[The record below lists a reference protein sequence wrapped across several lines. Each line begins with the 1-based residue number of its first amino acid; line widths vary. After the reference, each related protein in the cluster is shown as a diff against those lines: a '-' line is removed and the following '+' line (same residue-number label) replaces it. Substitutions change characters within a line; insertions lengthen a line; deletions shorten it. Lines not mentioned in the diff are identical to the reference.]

1 MKKLLYSILC
11 ALLLSG
17 LLFSP
22 TTAAPQVQKA
32 SLQTMLSFAM
42 LGQTDTLMRG
52 PYSTTNL
59 RFGLPI
65 NWAFQDGATLHL
77 ILTSSLVT
85 DSPNPVGEGQPIGA
99 SLTVTL
105 NKKLIAMIPLV
116 VGTNVPY
123 EIAIPKDAL
132 VPTLNDGRHDFELLL
147 DASTDCDTVNR
158 LHQTTVMVSSGS
170 QFTLPYIEQA
180 PAVDLKQLPRPIY
193 QRDSVYPVNTVMV
206 VPDQPSA
213 QELQAALTVAA
224 SLGRMTDGKLPFS
237 LLNASQITEE
247 NLKTSNAIFVGKAS
261 ALSRVQDVQLPA
273 PLVNKAFKPQGIQT
287 DDGILQIANSPW
299 NSGRSVLV
307 VSGNTDA
314 GVVKAAQALSNGN
327 IQTIETSNLAIV
339 TNVAPPSLAD
349 PSTNSALLAQ
359 ATHTFK
365 DLGYDVKTLSGPGK
379 TEFVVD
385 FYVAPGFLAGDDS
398 YLDLRFNNSS
408 LLEFSRSGLTV
419 LLNGNLLGGL
429 RLSDETAATVTQRI
443 NISPSLILPGDNQL
457 RIQATLAAPSQC
469 SLANSSD
476 LWVSIL
482 PESTLNLPL
491 RQAVIDINT
500 QQNLGVYPYP
510 FINTATLSN
519 IAFILTK
526 NDPAA
531 WAVASQIAYGL
542 GNRVN
547 GPILDPAVAFDGA
560 ISDELRNNRDLIIVG
575 LPTDLKLLSDLKDSL
590 PAPFDTNQNTPLVKN
605 QQVTYRFSPGTS
617 LGYLELLAAPW
628 NPARTILAV
637 VGSTSQGIQMAGNAL
652 TDPALRS
659 RLTGNF
665 ALVNADNISV
675 VDTHTGIGLGGIA
688 VNPVATSQAV
698 LPVPTLLTSVPLA
711 RPAWI
716 LPVVGILVVLIVGI
730 LIFALIAS
738 RRESL
743 KS

>member
-22 TTAAPQVQKA
+22 TTAAPQVQTA

-42 LGQTDTLMRG
+42 LGQPDTLMRG
-52 PYSTTNL
+52 PYSTTNI
-59 RFGLPI
+59 RFGLPT
-65 NWAFQDGATLHL
+65 NWAFQDGANLQL

-105 NKKLIAMIPLV
+105 NKKLIAMIPVV

-123 EIAIPKDAL
+123 EISIPKDAL

-147 DASTDCDTVNR
+147 DASTDCDIANR
-158 LHQTTVMVSSGS
+158 LHQTTVMVSSSS

-213 QELQAALTVAA
+213 QEMQAALTVAA

-237 LLNASQITEE
+237 LLTASQITVE
-247 NLKTSNAIFVGKAS
+247 NLKTSNMIFLGKAA
-261 ALSRVQDVQLPA
+261 ALSRVQEVDLPA
-273 PLVNKAFKPQGIQT
+273 PLVDKAFKPQGIQT

-307 VSGNTDA
+307 VSGNTDI

-339 TNVAPPSLAD
+339 TNVATPGLAD

-365 DLGYDVKTLSGPGK
+365 DLGYDVTTLAGTGSS
-379 TEFVVD
+379 ELVVD
-385 FYVAPGFLAGDDS
+385 FYVAPGFLAGDDF

-408 LLEFSRSGLTV
+408 LIEFSRSGLTV
-419 LLNGNLLGGL
+419 FLNGNLLGGL
-429 RLSDETAATVTQRI
+429 RLSDETAATVTKQI

-457 RIQATLAAPSQC
+457 RIQATLSAPTQC
-469 SLANSSD
+469 SLANIND

-482 PESTLNLPL
+482 PESTLYLPL

-500 QQNLGVYPYP
+500 LQNLGVYPYP
-510 FINTATLSN
+510 FINTPTLSN
-519 IAFILTK
+519 IAFILAK

-531 WAVASQIAYGL
+531 WAVASQIAYGF

-547 GPILDPAVAFDGA
+547 GPILNPAVAFDGA
-560 ISDELRNNRDLIIVG
+560 IPDEIHNNRDLIIVG
-575 LPTDLKLLSDLKDSL
+575 LPTDLKFLADLKDSL
-590 PAPFDTNQNTPLVKN
+590 PAPFDANQNTPLVKN

-628 NPARTILAV
+628 NPARTILVV
-637 VGSTSQGIQMAGNAL
+637 VGSTNEGIQMAGNAL
-652 TDPALRS
+652 TDPALRG

-675 VDTHTGIGLGGIA
+675 VDTQTGIGLGGIA
-688 VNPVATSQAV
+688 ANPVATSQAV
-698 LPVPTLLTSVPLA
+698 LPVPTLLPSVPVA
-711 RPAWI
+711 RPVWI
-716 LPVVGILVVLIVGI
+716 LPVVGVLVVLIVVI

>member
-17 LLFSP
+17 FLFSP

-42 LGQTDTLMRG
+42 LGQPDTLMRG

-59 RFGLPI
+59 RFGLPT
-65 NWAFQDGATLHL
+65 NWAFQDGANLHL

-105 NKKLIAMIPLV
+105 NKKLITMIPLV

-123 EIAIPKDAL
+123 EISIPKDAL

-147 DASTDCDTVNR
+147 DASTDCDTANR
-158 LHQTTVMVSSGS
+158 LHQTTVMVSSVS

-180 PAVDLKQLPRPIY
+180 PAVDLRQLPRPIY
-193 QRDSVYPVNTVMV
+193 QRDSVYPVNTIMV

-213 QELQAALTVAA
+213 QEMQAALTVAA
-224 SLGRMTDGKLPFS
+224 SLGRMTDGNLPFS
-237 LLNASQITEE
+237 LLNASQVTVE
-247 NLKTSNAIFVGKAS
+247 NLKTSNMIFLGKAS
-261 ALSRVQDVQLPA
+261 ALSRVQDVNLPA
-273 PLVNKAFKPQGIQT
+273 PLVNKAFTPQGIQP

-339 TNVAPPSLAD
+339 TNVAPPILAD
-349 PSTNSALLAQ
+349 PSTDSALLAQ

-365 DLGYDVKTLSGPGK
+365 DLGYDVKTLAGPGK
-379 TEFVVD
+379 SEFVVD

-482 PESTLNLPL
+482 PESTLHLPL

-510 FINTATLSN
+510 FINTPTLSN

-531 WAVASQIAYGL
+531 WTVASQIAYGL

-547 GPILDPAVAFDGA
+547 GPILDPVVAYDGA
-560 ISDELRNNRDLIIVG
+560 IPDEIRNNRDLIIVG
-575 LPTDLKLLSDLKDSL
+575 LPTDLKFLADLKDSL
-590 PAPFDTNQNTPLVKN
+590 PAPFDANQNTPLVKN

-637 VGSTSQGIQMAGNAL
+637 VGSTNEGIQMAGNAL

-688 VNPVATSQAV
+688 ANPVATSQAV
-698 LPVPTLLTSVPLA
+698 LPVPTLLASVPVA
-711 RPAWI
+711 RPVWI
-716 LPVVGILVVLIVGI
+716 LPMVGVLVVLIVVI